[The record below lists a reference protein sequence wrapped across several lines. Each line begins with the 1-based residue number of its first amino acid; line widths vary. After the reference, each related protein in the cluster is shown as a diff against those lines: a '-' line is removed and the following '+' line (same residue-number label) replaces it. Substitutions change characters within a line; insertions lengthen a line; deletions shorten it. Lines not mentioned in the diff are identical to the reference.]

1 MMELLIFLVI
11 LFGLFGI
18 TSSQYMGQYRE
29 GYAIWIKEIV
39 YNKSENVESTEI
51 CSKIESLS
59 RELCWI
65 HDLLCGLI
73 LMIVFTFIVII
84 YTLWAIFPMIDKP
97 DERLVYISCSILTV
111 MIFFAVPIILKFILN
126 IDIVFTSRTSGI
138 DRKLFF
144 VWYECKCFKTKSNDY
159 KTQLEPHRLYEL
171 LYELLAKK
179 VENGKKIDCSKEL
192 FDLLNEKYGKTVTIL
207 P

>member
-1 MMELLIFLVI
+1 MELLIFLVI

-18 TSSQYMGQYRE
+18 VSSQYMGQYRE
-29 GYAIWIKEIV
+29 GYAIWVKEIV
-39 YNKSENVESTEI
+39 YNKSKNGESTEI

-65 HDLLCGLI
+65 YDLLCGLI

-84 YTLWAIFPMIDKP
+84 CTLYAIFPMIDKP
-97 DERLVYISCSILTV
+97 DERFVYISCSTLTV

-144 VWYECKCFKTKSNDY
+144 VWCKHKCFETKNANY

-171 LYELLAKK
+171 LYELLSKK
-179 VENGKKIDCSKEL
+179 VESEKRIDCSEEL
-192 FDLLNEKYGKTVTIL
+192 FDLLNKKYGKAVTT
-207 P
+207 PS